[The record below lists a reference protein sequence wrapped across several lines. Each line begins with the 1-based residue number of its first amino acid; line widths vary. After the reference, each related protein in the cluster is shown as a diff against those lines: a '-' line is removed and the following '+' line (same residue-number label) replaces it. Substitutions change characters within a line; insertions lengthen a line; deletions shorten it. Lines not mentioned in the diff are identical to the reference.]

1 MWTALLLLPWAV
13 LSDAPPRPM
22 PRLLSL
28 AEQGSLH
35 AQLLSEGYARVRAL
49 LPSDQAAQ
57 WGARVL
63 AASQQQTAACPHSST
78 KAAAGCMGFRGA
90 SFTRG
95 RSLED
100 ADPLLLQL
108 SHSPQLARLAA
119 QAMNVTRVRLYQATS
134 FVKGPGDA
142 PSAWHQDAAACP
154 LHTDK
159 LVTLWLALGAVPPE
173 SGPLIFAR
181 RSHLPGVPLPSLR
194 DLAPPARLAR
204 MARWTT
210 AEVRN
215 STGLPISRALGL
227 AAGDATLHLGWTL
240 HAAPPNDSSLPRIAI
255 AITYFADGAR
265 VHPELL
271 ELSEPSAAAAA
282 LDADGQQRGVAF
294 LGQDGREL
302 RVRLLDDDAATWR
315 PWLEKKPS
323 ILIPGA
329 AVRDAVLTP
338 LLYDAM
344 WDSTPSIPL

>member
-1 MWTALLLLPWAV
+1 MLSALLLLPWAV
-13 LSDAPPRPM
+13 LSSTPQRPS
-22 PRLLSL
+22 PRLLS
-28 AEQGSLH
+28 AEEQNTLH
-35 AQLLSEGYARVRAL
+35 SQLLSEGYARVRAL
-49 LPSDQAAQ
+49 LPEGQAEQ

-78 KAAAGCMGFRGA
+78 QAAPGCSGFRGA

-159 LVTLWLALGAVPPE
+159 IVTLWLALGAVPPE

-181 RSHLPGVPLPSLR
+181 RSHLPGVPIPSLR

-204 MARWTT
+204 MTRWTT

-215 STGLPISRALGL
+215 STGLPITRPLGL

-240 HAAPPNDSSLPRIAI
+240 HAAPPNASPLPRTAM
-255 AITYFADGAR
+255 AITFFADGAR

-271 ELSEPSAAAAA
+271 ELSEPLAAAA

-294 LGQDGREL
+294 RGEDGREL

-315 PWLEKKPS
+315 PWLEKKPA
-323 ILIPGA
+323 ILVPGA
-329 AVRDAVLTP
+329 VVRDSVLTP
-338 LLYDAM
+338 MLYDAM